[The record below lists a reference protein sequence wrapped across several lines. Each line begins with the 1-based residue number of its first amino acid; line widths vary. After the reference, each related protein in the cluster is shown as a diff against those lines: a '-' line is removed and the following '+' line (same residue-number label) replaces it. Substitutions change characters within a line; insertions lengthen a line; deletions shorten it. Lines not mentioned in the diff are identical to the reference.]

1 MKKLL
6 IVVMACYGLTARAQL
21 RPSGNFI
28 HLYSDSVIYADKIRL
43 RPDFTGTL
51 QLRADAKRFPMS
63 QVKFFNNEDGFFA
76 NTRKLNR
83 IQPAG
88 FAERIIEGRINVF
101 QEVDLDPFL
110 YDRPYYFNGRRNET
124 VNLSMYYTK
133 GEGDLQKVKYNNL
146 KRDMADNAESM
157 RLLAG
162 YRKSMTTSKILYV
175 SAGVSIIA
183 GLVAF
188 IMDNKDTSTP
198 AFAYDP
204 KGFPNGFNHDTKIK
218 RGGTTAAFIL
228 MGASLG
234 LAGGGYAVHL
244 GGVRRLENAVDSYNK

>member
-6 IVVMACYGLTARAQL
+6 IVVMACYGLTARAQV
-21 RPSGNFI
+21 RPSENFI
-28 HLYSDSVIYADKIRL
+28 RLYSDSVIYAEKIKL
-43 RPDFTGTL
+43 RPDFTGAL
-51 QLRADAKRFPMS
+51 QLRVNDKRFPMS

-76 NTRKLNR
+76 NTRKLNL

-101 QEVDLDPFL
+101 QEVDIDPFL
-110 YDRPYYFNGRRNET
+110 YDRPYYFNERRNEA
-124 VNLSMYYTK
+124 VNLSMYYNK
-133 GEGDLQKVKYNNL
+133 GDGDLKKVKYHNL
-146 KRDMADNAESM
+146 KRDMADNIESM

-188 IMDNKDTSTP
+188 VMDNNDTSAPSFT
-198 AFAYDP
+198 YDP
-204 KGFPNGFNHDTKIK
+204 KGFPNGINRDTKVKSI
-218 RGGTTAAFIL
+218 GTTATFIL
-228 MGASLG
+228 FGASLG

-244 GGVRRLENAVDSYNK
+244 AGNRRLENAVDSYNK